1 MNRNLAI
8 KLGVIALLMLLLMIP
23 LLMIGGMVSDR
34 QQLRDGVLADIA
46 RSSSGTQHL
55 TGPILVVPYRKTLRE
70 WKTHEKTGERYLEE
84 REVRS
89 RLYFLP
95 EQFQLSGH
103 VLTEERKRG
112 IYQARLYHS
121 DNQVSGYFQVPAQ
134 YGINDDY
141 ADYRFEPAF
150 LSVGISDIRGI
161 ENDLKLRLNDTE
173 ITFAAGSG
181 DRLLNNGVHAP
192 LASIDSVNG
201 QRLNFAFNLKLQ
213 GTEQFWVTP
222 VGRET
227 KVQLSSTWP
236 HPSFVGEFLPVK
248 HEVNGNGFLA
258 DWQTSFFATNFAEV
272 LDDCANDNNCEA
284 YNSREFG
291 VSFVDPVDQYLKTDR
306 AIKYAL
312 LFIALTF
319 AGFFL
324 FEVLKRL
331 AVHPVQYGLVGLALA
346 LFYLLLLSLS
356 EHLPFVTAYAIAAV
370 ACVALLGVYL
380 AAVLHSALRGLGFA
394 AALAALYGMLYGLL
408 RAEDY
413 ALLMGSLLVFGMLA
427 GVMLLTR
434 KLDWYGVGKPEASGA
449 V

>member
-46 RSSSGTQHL
+46 RSSSGEQHL
-55 TGPILVVPYRKTLRE
+55 TGPILVVPYRKMVRE
-70 WKTHEKTGERYLEE
+70 WKTHEKTGARYLEE
-84 REVRS
+84 REERS

-95 EQFQLSGH
+95 EQFQLNGH

-134 YGINDDY
+134 YGISDDY

-161 ENDLKLRLNDTE
+161 ENDLKLRLNDAE

-181 DRLLNNGVHAP
+181 DRLLANGVHAP
-192 LASIDSVNG
+192 LADIDSVNG
-201 QRLNFAFNLKLQ
+201 QRLSFAFDLKLQ
-213 GTEQFWVTP
+213 GTEQLWVTP
-222 VGRET
+222 VGRES

-248 HEVNGNGFLA
+248 HEVNDNGFIA
-258 DWQTSFFATNFAEV
+258 DWQTSFFATNFAQV

-356 EHLPFVTAYAIAAV
+356 EHLPFATAYAIAAV
-370 ACVALLGVYL
+370 ACVSLLGVYL

-394 AALAALYGMLYGLL
+394 AALAALYSMLYGLL

-413 ALLMGSLLVFGMLA
+413 ALLMGSLLVFGLLA

-434 KLDWYGVGKPEASGA
+434 KLDWYGVGKPDASSA

>member
-23 LLMIGGMVSDR
+23 LLMIGSMVSDR
-34 QQLRDGVLADIA
+34 QALRDGVLADIA
-46 RSSSGTQHL
+46 RSSSGEQHL
-55 TGPILVVPYRKTLRE
+55 TGPFLVVPYRKTVRE
-70 WKTHEKTGERYLEE
+70 WKTHEKTGVRYLEE
-84 REVRS
+84 TEIRS

-95 EQFQLSGH
+95 EQFQLNGN
-103 VLTEERKRG
+103 VATEERKRG

-121 DNQVSGYFQVPAQ
+121 DNQISGYFQLPAQ
-134 YGINDDY
+134 YGITDDY

-150 LSVGISDIRGI
+150 LTVGISDIRGI
-161 ENDLKLRLNDTE
+161 ENDLKLRLNGVDLP
-173 ITFAAGSG
+173 FSAGSG
-181 DRLLNNGVHAP
+181 DRLLRNGVHAP
-192 LASIDSVNG
+192 LPSVDG
-201 QRLNFAFNLKLQ
+201 VHEQRLAFAFNLKLQ

-227 KVQLSSTWP
+227 TVQLSSSWP

-248 HEVNGNGFLA
+248 RDVTDSGFIA
-258 DWQTSFFATNFAEV
+258 DWQTSFFATNFEEV
-272 LDDCANDNNCEA
+272 LADCANRDECEA
-284 YNSREFG
+284 FNTREFG

-356 EHLPFVTAYAIAAV
+356 EHLPFAIAYLIAAV
-370 ACVALLGVYL
+370 ACVSLLGVYL
-380 AAVLHSALRGLGFA
+380 AAVLKSALRGMGFGVG
-394 AALAALYGMLYGLL
+394 LAALYAMLYGLL

-413 ALLMGSLLVFGMLA
+413 ALLMGSLLVFGLLA

-434 KLDWYGVGKPEASGA
+434 KLDWYGVGKPELNGA
-449 V
+449 A

>member
-8 KLGVIALLMLLLMIP
+8 KLGVIALLIVLLLIP

-46 RSSSGTQHL
+46 RSSSGEQHI
-55 TGPILVVPYRKTLRE
+55 TGPILVVPYRKTVRE
-70 WKTHEKTGERYLEE
+70 WKTHKETGVRYLEE
-84 REVRS
+84 RELRS

-95 EQFQLSGH
+95 EQFQIEGH
-103 VLTEERKRG
+103 VATEERNRG

-134 YGINDDY
+134 FGISENY
-141 ADYRFEPAF
+141 ADYHFEPAF

-161 ENDLKLRLNDTE
+161 ENDLKLRLNGVE
-173 ITFAAGSG
+173 LPFAAGSA
-181 DRLLNNGVHAP
+181 DRLLANGVHAP
-192 LASIDSVNG
+192 LPTMNAVSSE
-201 QRLNFAFNLKLQ
+201 RLNYSFALKLQ
-213 GTEQFWVTP
+213 GTEQLWVTP
-222 VGRET
+222 VGRESN
-227 KVQLSSTWP
+227 VQLSSSWP

-248 HEVNGNGFLA
+248 RKVNDQGFSA
-258 DWQTSFFATNFAEV
+258 EWQTSFFATNFAEV
-272 LDDCANDNNCEA
+272 LDDCAHGDNCEA

-331 AVHPVQYGLVGLALA
+331 AIHPVQYGLVGLALA

-356 EHLPFVTAYAIAAV
+356 EHLPFATAYAIAAV
-370 ACVALLGVYL
+370 ACVSLLGVYL
-380 AAVLHSALRGLGFA
+380 AAVLKSALRGLGFA

-413 ALLMGSLLVFGMLA
+413 ALLMGSILVFGLLA

-434 KLDWYGVGKPEASGA
+434 KLDWYGVGKLDASI
-449 V
+449 

>member
-34 QQLRDGVLADIA
+34 QALRDGVLADIA
-46 RSSSGTQHL
+46 RSSSGQQHL
-55 TGPILVVPYRKTLRE
+55 TGPILVVPYRKTIRE
-70 WKTHEKTGERYLEE
+70 WKTHEKTGVRYLEE
-84 REVRS
+84 SEVRS

-95 EQFQLSGH
+95 EQFQLDGN
-103 VLTEERKRG
+103 VVTEERKRG

-121 DNQVSGYFQVPAQ
+121 DNQIDGYFLLPAQ
-134 YGINDDY
+134 YGISENY

-150 LSVGISDIRGI
+150 LTVGISDIRGI
-161 ENDLKLRLNDTE
+161 ENDLKIRVNGSDLP
-173 ITFAAGSG
+173 FAAGSA
-181 DRLLNNGVHAP
+181 DNLLANGVHAP
-192 LASIDSVNG
+192 LPVLDDTQS
-201 QRLNFAFNLKLQ
+201 QRLEFAFNLKLQ
-213 GTEQFWVTP
+213 GTEHLLVTP

-227 KVQLSSTWP
+227 KVRLSSTWP

-248 HEVNGNGFLA
+248 REISDQGFTA
-258 DWQTSFFATNFAEV
+258 EWQTSIFATNFAEV
-272 LDDCANDNNCEA
+272 LDDCANNDNCDA
-284 YNSREFG
+284 YNHREFG

-356 EHLPFVTAYAIAAV
+356 EHLPFATAYAIAAV
-370 ACVALLGVYL
+370 ACVSLLGVYL
-380 AAVLHSALRGLGFA
+380 AAVLKSALRGFAFA
-394 AALAALYGMLYGLL
+394 AVLAALYGMLYGLL

-413 ALLMGSLLVFGMLA
+413 ALLMGSLLVFGLLA

-434 KLDWYGVGKPEASGA
+434 KLDWYGVGKPELSA
-449 V
+449 